1 MSDDNNAQALTVTSP
16 SEKGDDSNQGRSL
29 IPGIRK
35 AAILMVAVGDEL
47 GRKLMQQLPEPDI
60 QKLTEEISDLRG
72 VSAEISASVIGEFH
86 EMQETQQ
93 YMIHGGIDY
102 ARKLL
107 VESFGKQRAEDL
119 MDLVRRAQKS
129 THGDLAMLDR
139 VDPVQL
145 GKFLES
151 EHPQTVALVLAHLDP
166 RRASTVLESLDGERR
181 VAAIRRLAGMR
192 EFSPELAQKIALIL
206 HQRAEKLGKMSRK
219 SYSGFKAV
227 ADLLNRVPA
236 DQSKGILEKI
246 EVDDPQMALGVRNL
260 MFTFDDLVTVP
271 PASMRDL
278 LASVDKSRLAL
289 ALRGARDDLRAHVF
303 RAMSSR
309 AVEMLKED
317 MEVMGPVRGRDVTAA
332 QQEILSLART
342 LEAEGKIML
351 KVESGDD
358 LVM

>member
-1 MSDDNNAQALTVTSP
+1 MSEEINSQALTVTSGSDDRDSSGSKA
-16 SEKGDDSNQGRSL
+16 SE

-47 GRKLMQQLPEPDI
+47 GRKLMQQLPEPDV

-72 VSAEISASVIGEFH
+72 ISAEISASVMQEFY

-93 YMIHGGIDY
+93 YMIHGGVDY

-119 MDLVRRAQKS
+119 MDLVRSAQKAN
-129 THGDLAMLDR
+129 HGDLAMLDR
-139 VDPVQL
+139 VDPAQL
-145 GKFLES
+145 GKFLEG

-166 RRASTVLESLDGERR
+166 RRASTVLESLEPERR
-181 VAAIRRLAGMR
+181 VAAVRRLAGMR
-192 EFSPELAQKIALIL
+192 EFSPDLAQKIAIIL
-206 HQRAEKLGKMSRK
+206 QQRVEKVGKMSHK
-219 SYSGFKAV
+219 SYSGYKAV
-227 ADLLNRVPA
+227 ADLLNRVPS
-236 DQSKGILEKI
+236 DQSKNILEKI
-246 EVDDPQMALGVRNL
+246 ELDDPQMALGVRNL

-271 PASMRDL
+271 PASMREIL
-278 LASVDKSRLAL
+278 GAVDKSRLAL
-289 ALRGARDDLRAHVF
+289 ALRGARDDLKAHVF

-317 MEVMGPVRGRDVTAA
+317 MEVMGPVRGRDVAAA
-332 QQEILSLART
+332 QHEILTLARS
-342 LEAEGKIML
+342 LEAEGKVML
-351 KVESGDD
+351 KVEAGDD